1 MTKHK
6 DIKRWLE
13 GQVLRS
19 GGAGALRE
27 QVPRMPT
34 DPEVSQLQDQLDET
48 VRRDMT
54 TSDEVLAEVGKRE
67 DVAVDV
73 AG

>member
-6 DIKRWLE
+6 DTERCLE
-13 GQVLRS
+13 RQVLRF
-19 GGAGALRE
+19 GGTRALRE
-27 QVPRMPT
+27 QAPRMPT

-48 VRRDMT
+48 VRRDMAT
-54 TSDEVLAEVGKRE
+54 FDKVLAEVGKGE

>member
-1 MTKHK
+1 MTKPK

-19 GGAGALRE
+19 GRAGALRE
-27 QVPRMPT
+27 RAPRMPT

-54 TSDEVLAEVGKRE
+54 TSDEVLAEVGKGE